1 MENEKEMKERMKQDR
16 LYQIRQKI
24 FSLEMDIVAFNVIGD
39 NIKAEEAEGYLELA
53 KKAYEAIEAI
63 KLQVI

>member
-24 FSLEMDIVAFNVIGD
+24 FSLEMDIIAFNGIGD
-39 NIKAEEAEGYLELA
+39 NIKAEETEGYLELA